1 MGERVRTLPTW
12 DWIEENSNLIEI
24 DSSIKENMRGV
35 YSIWTEEKCVYVGK
49 AIDIMSRLEEHF
61 EKIKWLFMNV
71 EVRNTP
77 KHIEELS
84 KSFNLGNKI
93 SVKLEKRVD
102 YVYDNYNRDLH
113 RLAFQEYCKI
123 EEYQE
128 KGWCL
133 YQRPEGSKNDFE
145 EKQWKKNKESRRD

>member
-102 YVYDNYNRDLH
+102 YKKLVNN
-113 RLAFQEYCKI
+113 EY
-123 EEYQE
+123 
-128 KGWCL
+128 
-133 YQRPEGSKNDFE
+133 SK
-145 EKQWKKNKESRRD
+145 K